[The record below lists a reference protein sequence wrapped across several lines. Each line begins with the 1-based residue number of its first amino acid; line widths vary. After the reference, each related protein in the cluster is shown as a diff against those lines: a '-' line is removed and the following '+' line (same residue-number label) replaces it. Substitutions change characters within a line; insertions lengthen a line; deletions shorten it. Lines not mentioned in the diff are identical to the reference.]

1 MRALDLTRR
10 QPTVWVGAPLAEAAR
25 LLADSTV
32 RAVLVTD
39 AGGRLVDVLSDSALV
54 RAMLPAYVAE
64 AESLAGVL
72 GEDAAGLLW
81 RQCQGKRIG
90 ELLEEREVPPKVAP
104 DDTLIEVMSV
114 MVRARVP
121 LVGVVEGDQ
130 LLGGIGIDRLLDQ
143 LLGAP

>member
-1 MRALDLTRR
+1 
-10 QPTVWVGAPLAEAAR
+10 LAEAAR

-54 RAMLPAYVAE
+54 RAMLPTYVAE

-90 ELLEEREVPPKVAP
+90 ELLEERVPPKVAP

-121 LVGVVEGDQ
+121 LVGVVEGDR